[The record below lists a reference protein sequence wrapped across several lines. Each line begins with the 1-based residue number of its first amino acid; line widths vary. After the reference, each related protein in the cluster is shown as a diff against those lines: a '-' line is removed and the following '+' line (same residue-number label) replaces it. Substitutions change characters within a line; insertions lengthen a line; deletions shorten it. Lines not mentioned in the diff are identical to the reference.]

1 MKQTDSTESAD
12 IQQRLAEMRAQ
23 AVGQSEI
30 ALHWAGHHRHD
41 LAIVFINMA
50 KLMLL
55 EGEGPGTESEF
66 WVLTNR
72 SAVAEFARQPG
83 LFLELA
89 GRAHE
94 LGEKLFV
101 SDSFKLAVARGNL
114 GKALAAVDRPE
125 EARKRLSEGIFG
137 VASHNLPV
145 DTSEKLKKYY
155 REAFMDYARALQN
168 LPPRPR

>member
-1 MKQTDSTESAD
+1 MTQTNITESAG
-12 IQQRLAEMRAQ
+12 IQSRLAEMQAQ

-30 ALHWAGHHRHD
+30 ALHWAGYDRQD

-55 EGEGPGTESEF
+55 EGEGLGTESEF

-72 SAVAEFARQPG
+72 SAVAEFAAQPD
-83 LFLELA
+83 LALELA

-94 LGEKLFV
+94 LGETLFA
-101 SDSFKLAVARGNL
+101 SDSLKLAVARGNL

-137 VASHNLPV
+137 VASHNPPA
-145 DTSEKLKKYY
+145 DTPEKLKKYY
-155 REAFMDYARALQN
+155 RQAFMDYARALQS